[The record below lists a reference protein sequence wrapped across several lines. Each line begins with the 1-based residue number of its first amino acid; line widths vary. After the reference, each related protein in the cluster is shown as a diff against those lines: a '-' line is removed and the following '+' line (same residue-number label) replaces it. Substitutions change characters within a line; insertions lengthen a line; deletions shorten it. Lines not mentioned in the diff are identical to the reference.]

1 MTLYKNIPAAVIL
14 ALVILLS
21 GCATYN
27 DAGAKEQQGV
37 VMGAIIGGIIG
48 SKVGDGDNRS
58 IAIIVGAAA
67 GAFIGGQIGRS
78 MDEKDQ
84 QQAAEAALQSLQS
97 KDISTATWNN
107 PASGNHGRF
116 TSSSRYKSG
125 DARVCRSLKHEA
137 TINGQAMD
145 DAQRYCLTDEGMWK
159 PVEI

>member
-1 MTLYKNIPAAVIL
+1 MILCKNIQAVAIFT
-14 ALVILLS
+14 LVVSLS

-27 DAGAKEQQGV
+27 DAGAKEQQGM
-37 VMGAIIGGIIG
+37 VMGAIVGGIIG
-48 SKVGDGDNRS
+48 SRAGDGDNRS
-58 IAIIVGAAA
+58 VAIIIGAAA

-84 QQAAEAALQSLQS
+84 QQAAEAALQSLQG
-97 KDISTATWNN
+97 KNISTATWNN